1 MSSSNWHVFFIWK
14 QENSYWGFVDY
25 AAILFG
31 GTTFPQDK
39 IPILHYLAS
48 LCPATTCGVVVVKAL
63 KDDSVIREA
72 KNLGI
77 A

>member
-39 IPILHYLAS
+39 NTYLALFGES
-48 LCPATTCGVVVVKAL
+48 MSSNYLWCRSCQGA
-63 KDDSVIREA
+63 
-72 KNLGI
+72 
-77 A
+77 